1 MFVTVNVTGES
12 GTVTHAENSDV
23 SLVEL
28 VAVAVTIRPAAAVNN
43 GSVALP
49 FASVL
54 TDAEPR
60 NVSPSPFCDGSQA
73 VLP

>member
-1 MFVTVNVTGES
+1 M
-12 GTVTHAENSDV
+12 

-54 TDAEPR
+54 TGAEPR

-73 VLP
+73 ALL